1 MATKK
6 KQKQYGP
13 LGHEKACDFVKII
26 ATTCAGEPSRT
37 IIQFYKGKAFTSDYI
52 FGELS
57 EENIYTTGRLW
68 RKMYSESGKKARKT
82 CSRLAGREWRDAKK
96 AGKVILKAASDGKIL
111 KYYQMNEKR
120 PGEFDALVEIPPRH
134 QD

>member
-13 LGHEKACDFVKII
+13 LGHEKACDFVKVI

-52 FGELS
+52 FGELT
-57 EENIYTTGRLW
+57 EENIGTTGRLW
-68 RKMYSESGKKARKT
+68 RKMYSESEKKFRKT
-82 CSRLAGREWRDAKK
+82 SSRIAKREWRDAKK
-96 AGKVILKAASDGKIL
+96 AKKVILKAAPDGKIL
-111 KYYQMNEKR
+111 KYYPMSQER
-120 PGEFDALVEIPPRH
+120 IGPFYVRIEFPQRY